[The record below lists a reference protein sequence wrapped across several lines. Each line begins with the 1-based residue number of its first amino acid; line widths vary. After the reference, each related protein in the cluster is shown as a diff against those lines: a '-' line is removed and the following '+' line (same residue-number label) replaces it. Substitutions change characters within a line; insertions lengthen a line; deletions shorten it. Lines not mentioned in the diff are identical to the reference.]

1 MMKQAILLLTNR
13 TDYAVRDRYMK
24 LESEY
29 WQKADVFLLFDN
41 SASIDNR
48 ELECFG
54 RVYTFSVS
62 ELISEGYT
70 ALKDGFL
77 GNCHYPLLKF
87 HKDFPEYDYCWLIE
101 DDVVFSGDWSVFFDV
116 FADDTS
122 DLLTTKVRRHEDDPS
137 WCWWNGVKAPEGT
150 TLSADE
156 LYASFNP
163 IYRLS
168 AKAIEC
174 LDEEMRKGWL
184 GHFEAI
190 VPTVLARRGLMI
202 HDMSGEVFFAE
213 DTHTW
218 TPLRIQPTKP
228 NMIYHPIKE
237 KISKSTYRKNCL
249 LSIVGEHSCHKAW
262 ISGDVERNY
271 DIHLVVYDLSFGKH
285 YNDADF
291 AYGKAGR
298 RAELIKDYFDNHEY
312 LLNQYDY
319 FFIIDEMSAMTAGQI
334 NDLFDE
340 MDKERS
346 EFSLVGMTMP
356 CFRLDLMKLLL
367 SDNPENSVVYF

>member
-1 MMKQAILLLTNR
+1 MKQAILLLTNR
-13 TDYAVRDRYMK
+13 TDNTVRDRYIK

-41 SASIDNR
+41 SASIEES
-48 ELECFG
+48 ELKYFG
-54 RVYTFSVS
+54 RVYTFSVPG
-62 ELISEGYT
+62 LISDGYT

-101 DDVVFSGDWSVFFDV
+101 DDVVFSGDWSVFFDAFV
-116 FADDTS
+116 DDTS
-122 DLLTTKVRRHEDDPS
+122 DLLTTKVRRYKDDS
-137 WCWWNGVKAPEGT
+137 DWCWWESVKAPEGI
-150 TLSADE
+150 TLSTDE

-168 AKAIEC
+168 AKALEC

-190 VPTVLARRGLMI
+190 VPTVLARCGLIMHEI
-202 HDMSGEVFFAE
+202 SGKGFYTE

-218 TPLRIQPTKP
+218 TTLRVQPTKP

-237 KISKSTYRKNCL
+237 KVSKKTYRKNCL
-249 LSIVGEHSCHKAW
+249 LSVVGEHSCHKAW
-262 ISGDVERNY
+262 IYGDVERNY
-271 DIHLVVYDLSFGKH
+271 DVHLVVYDLSFGKH

-291 AYGKAGR
+291 IYGKAGR
-298 RAELIKDYFDNHEY
+298 KAELIRDYFDNHEY
-312 LLNQYDY
+312 LLVQYDY
-319 FFIIDEMSAMTAGQI
+319 FFIIDEMSTMTAIQI
-334 NDLFDE
+334 NELFDE
-340 MDKERS
+340 MDNEKS
-346 EFSLVGMTMP
+346 DFSLVGMTMP
-356 CFRLDLMKLLL
+356 CFRQDLMKQLLG
-367 SDNPENSVVYF
+367 DNPEKSALYF

>member
-1 MMKQAILLLTNR
+1 MKQAILLLTNR
-13 TDYAVRDRYMK
+13 TDYAVRDRYKK
-24 LESEY
+24 LKSEY
-29 WQKADVFLLFDN
+29 GQKADVFLFLDN
-41 SASIDNR
+41 SASIENC
-48 ELECFG
+48 ELEYFE
-54 RVYTFSVS
+54 RVYTFSVQ
-62 ELISEGYT
+62 ELINEGYT
-70 ALKDGFL
+70 ALKSGFL

-87 HKDFPEYDYCWLIE
+87 HRDFPEYDYCWLIE
-101 DDVVFSGDWSVFFDV
+101 DDVIFSGDWSVFFETFV
-116 FADDTS
+116 KDDS
-122 DLLTTKVRRHEDDPS
+122 DLVAAKVRRYVDESD
-137 WCWWNGVKAPEGT
+137 WFWWKSVKTPEGT
-150 TLSADE
+150 TLSVDE

-163 IYRLS
+163 VYRLS

-174 LDEEMRKGWL
+174 LDEEMRRGWR

-190 VPTVLARRGLMI
+190 VPTVLVKHSMKIRDIKG
-202 HDMSGEVFFAE
+202 FYTE

-237 KISKSTYRKNCL
+237 KISKRTYRKNCL

-271 DIHLVVYDLSFGKH
+271 DVHLVVYDLSFGKH

-298 RAELIKDYFDNHEY
+298 RVELLKDYFNSHDN

-319 FFIIDEMSAMTAGQI
+319 FLIMDEMSAMNAIQI
-334 NDLFDE
+334 NDLFE
-340 MDKERS
+340 EISKEKS

-356 CFRLDLMKLLL
+356 CFRQDIMKQLL
-367 SDNPENSVVYF
+367 SDDPENSVVYF